1 MNEIGAYEAKT
12 HFSALLQRVK
22 RGERFYITHHG
33 VRLAAL
39 TPVDGEKTHP
49 IQEVIDQIKTFRC
62 KHSAGVSFKELIEEG
77 RE

>member
-1 MNEIGAYEAKT
+1 MNEMGAYEAKT

-39 TPVDGEKTHP
+39 TPVEAETTQP
-49 IQEVIDQIKTFRC
+49 VEAVIAQIKTFRRNR
-62 KHSAGVSFKELIEEG
+62 SAGVSFKELIEDG

>member
-1 MNEIGAYEAKT
+1 MNEMGAYEAKT

-39 TPVDGEKTHP
+39 TPVEAEKTQP
-49 IQEVIDQIKTFRC
+49 VEDVIAQIKSFRR
-62 KHSAGVSFKELIEEG
+62 KRSVGVSLKELINEG

>member
-1 MNEIGAYEAKT
+1 MNDMGAYEAKT

-39 TPVDGEKTHP
+39 TPVEAEKTRP
-49 IQEVIDQIKTFRC
+49 VEEVIEQLKNFRR
-62 KHSAGVSFKELIEEG
+62 KRSAGASFKELIDEG

>member
-1 MNEIGAYEAKT
+1 MNEMGAYEAKT

-39 TPVDGEKTHP
+39 TPVEAEKTQP
-49 IQEVIDQIKTFRC
+49 VEDVIAQIKSFRR
-62 KHSAGVSFKELIEEG
+62 KRSAGVSLKELISEG